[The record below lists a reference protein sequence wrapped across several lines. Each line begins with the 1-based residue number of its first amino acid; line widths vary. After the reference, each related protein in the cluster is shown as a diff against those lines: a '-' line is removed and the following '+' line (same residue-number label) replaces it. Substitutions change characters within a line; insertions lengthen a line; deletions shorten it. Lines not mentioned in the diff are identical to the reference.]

1 MPQFAT
7 YANLREWARESRPG
21 LRTLAKEPL
30 WTKDTFLSHSS
41 KDDDK
46 VDGAIRILQ
55 NHGARVYVDHYDP
68 ANMKENCV
76 AIAAHVRSV
85 ISACKKFVLLA
96 TPQSKDSRWMPWE
109 LGLADGIRSHINAA
123 VFPAAEQPF
132 DQDWAQQEY
141 LALYRKIVW
150 GKLTGY
156 NNELWLVWDAK
167 LNQAEPLS
175 GWLAR

>member
-7 YANLREWARESRPG
+7 YANLREWAATAETG
-21 LRTLAKEPL
+21 MLKEASDL
-30 WTKDTFLSHSS
+30 QGKNTFFSHSS

-46 VDGAIRILQ
+46 VAGAIRILR

-68 ANMKENCV
+68 LNKTDDCT

-85 ISACKKFVLLA
+85 ISACRKFVLFA
-96 TPQSKDSRWMPWE
+96 TPQSIDSKWMPWE
-109 LGLADGIRSHINAA
+109 LGLADGVRSHSNAA
-123 VFPAAEQPF
+123 IFPAADRAFE
-132 DQDWAQQEY
+132 QDWAQQEY

-156 NNELWLVWDAK
+156 EKALWLVWDPIR
-167 LNQAEPLS
+167 NEAEPL
-175 GWLAR
+175 GDWIRN